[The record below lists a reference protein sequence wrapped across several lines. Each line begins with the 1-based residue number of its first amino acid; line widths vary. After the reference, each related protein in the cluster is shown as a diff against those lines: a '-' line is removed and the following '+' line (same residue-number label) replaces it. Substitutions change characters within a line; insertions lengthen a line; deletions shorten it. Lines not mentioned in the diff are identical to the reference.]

1 MDIPGAIYPIVPF
14 SPIEIDELDAKLEC
28 PILVDLELN
37 TRLAIPKSPK
47 YAFISASMRIL
58 LGFKSQ

>member
-1 MDIPGAIYPIVPF
+1 MAIPGAIYPIVPF
-14 SPIEIDELDAKLEC
+14 NPIELIEPEAELEC

-47 YAFISASMRIL
+47 YAFMSASMRIL
-58 LGFKSQ
+58 LGFKSR